1 MKSKRPAPNRSLFAS
16 IRAIRGFFASFP
28 VSAFR
33 FPVSSSSGSALILTL
48 LITAL
53 LATITVSFL
62 STSRVEQIAARNFS
76 RQNAA
81 SGLAE
86 LATGQAIAQIQKG
99 FTITG
104 NATTVITTQPGAIWQ
119 YTFSSGSCN
128 AVATKNPVEL
138 FSGTSNA
145 STNGTANLNNLQNPS
160 SNATLSSNSSNNQWT
175 ITGNASQQ
183 INVPM
188 ENITSNGTLVGR
200 VAYYVDD
207 EGTKL
212 NANSAI
218 GNRTTLNAA
227 TRPQDIGALISAA
240 QATSFSGI
248 VNSSNSSNSSIT
260 GWSHFFRPEQV
271 RAAVSGFLGNDF
283 PFLTTATSSASTTAN
298 MSHLLTPWGTQRLYI
313 NELSTNATDGTGDTS
328 VTTIHSALTNSTLS
342 AIFGSDFA
350 AKYTSVGVK
359 QIAANMLQMRDPN
372 TATVNASFSYQGPL
386 IGSSTLNAS
395 TSIPQEYLGFAPYPV
410 VSEASMDVTYSNP
423 PPYFRP
429 YVRVNVE
436 LYNPYPVAFNNANA
450 TLEYCMRGLTW
461 NMTHTI
467 ISSNQTYGP
476 YRYGG
481 YGNWTDSTSS
491 IEHWS
496 QSGKR
501 DSAKNNTQFSEAFFS
516 THTPYG
522 IQGLTIPA
530 YSKVKYNLVG
540 PFWGTY
546 GQALTNSIFPFDQN
560 DIKITSMT
568 DVRCAITYIKIVG
581 NSTIQNGLGGATNI
595 NPNTVR
601 DWVLGADVGP
611 FIPNNGNLSLNSNNN
626 ISFPRNAGTSETFW
640 TADPISKYSYQ
651 RLCPLI
657 KTSMAAS
664 ANLTAS
670 TRSWTINASTANQT
684 FNNVTSAS
692 GITTAN
698 QTEQFNDAN
707 ANPNY
712 DSGNTI
718 PSDPSFSNYNGNA
731 IFANATL
738 TNGTL
743 TSGTNPND
751 MRIPEL
757 PNFSGNYRYTSP
769 SDLGLVLTNQRWR
782 RLRMQMQPA
791 SEGNLIPD
799 WAMLDVISF
808 GNSTNPN
815 NAFNRMLPV
824 NINGRFHLPG
834 NATIAPR
841 TIGIRALA
849 QVLSF
854 SGNSSIQDPTNPTLP
869 PVTLTTNET
878 KRFKGNTANA
888 TTIANAIGN
897 MTWSANSTWGNAT
910 TGKRWKIN
918 NTTPI
923 NNYILPSEIMEIDGV
938 ADAISQGN
946 YTNSS
951 SHFKWNEG
959 RASALIPAVTT
970 RSSCFMV
977 YAYAQALDKTGNIDS
992 EALTKTMVE
1001 VQYNAGNYTVK
1012 KLYSQPI
1019 PLGQ

>member
-1 MKSKRPAPNRSLFAS
+1 MVKP
-16 IRAIRGFFASFP
+16 
-28 VSAFR
+28 SAAL
-33 FPVSSSSGSALILTL
+33 SDSGSALILTL

-86 LATGQAIAQIQKG
+86 LATQQAMAQIQKG
-99 FTITG
+99 FTVYGTDT
-104 NATTVITTQPGAIWQ
+104 AVITTQPGAIRQ
-119 YTFSSGSCN
+119 FVFSGGSVTSN
-128 AVATKNPVEL
+128 TTTEL
-138 FSGTSNA
+138 FSGA
-145 STNGTANLNNLQNPS
+145 SGATTNGTANLNNLQNPAS
-160 SNATLSSNSSNNQWT
+160 NTVLASNASNNAT
-175 ITGNASQQ
+175 SITGYANQ
-183 INVPM
+183 IISVPM
-188 ENITSNGTLVGR
+188 EEVQITENGTTRVVGR
-200 VAYYVDD
+200 IAYYVDD

-218 GNRTTLNAA
+218 GNNRTTLNSVS
-227 TRPQDIGALISAA
+227 RPQDIGALVSPNQSKA
-240 QATSFSGI
+240 FYDI
-248 VNSSNSSNSSIT
+248 VNSSISNNSSIT

-271 RAAVSGFLGNDF
+271 RAALSSFSGDDF
-283 PFLTTATSSASTTAN
+283 AFLTTATSSANNTAN
-298 MSHLLTPWGTQRLYI
+298 MTHLLTPWGKQRLYI

-328 VTTIHSALTNSTLS
+328 VTTIHSALTNSTLT
-342 AIFGSDFA
+342 AIFGRNFA
-350 AKYTSVGVK
+350 DKYTSTGVK

-386 IGSSTLNAS
+386 IGSASLNSSTH
-395 TSIPQEYLGFAPYPV
+395 IPQEYLGFAPYPV
-410 VSEASMDVTYSNP
+410 VSEVSMDVTYGNG
-423 PPYFRP
+423 PPYLRP
-429 YVRVNVE
+429 FVRVNVE
-436 LYNPYPVAFNNANA
+436 LYNPYPIAFNAPNA
-450 TLEYCMRGLTW
+450 TLEYFIRGLTW

-467 ISSNQTYGP
+467 NSTGQTFGP
-476 YRYGG
+476 YKYGG
-481 YGNWTDSTSS
+481 YGNWTDTTTSK
-491 IEHWS
+491 EYGMRGDLRD
-496 QSGKR
+496 SGKP
-501 DSAKNNTQFSEAFFS
+501 NTQFTEGWCL
-516 THTPYG
+516 HHNPYG
-522 IQGLTIPA
+522 TQGINIPA
-530 YSKVKYNLVG
+530 YSKVKYNLAG
-540 PFWGTY
+540 YAWGTY
-546 GQALTNSIFPFDQN
+546 GQVLTNSVFPFDQN
-560 DIKITSMT
+560 DIVINSIT
-568 DVRCAITYIKIVG
+568 DVRCTITYIKITA
-581 NSTIQNGLGGATNI
+581 NSTIANGLFGASNI
-595 NPNTVR
+595 NPNTIR
-601 DWVLGADVGP
+601 DWVSGADVGP
-611 FIPNNGNLSLNSNNN
+611 FIPNNGSLSMMGGTNYVNSQTITLPVNTPITFPRGANWFECIFNADN
-626 ISFPRNAGTSETFW
+626 ISR
-640 TADPISKYSYQ
+640 YSYQ

-664 ANLTAS
+664 LNLTAS

-684 FNNVTSAS
+684 FGNVTSGS
-692 GITTAN
+692 NITTALN
-698 QTEQFNDAN
+698 QTELLNDAN

-718 PSDPSFSNYNGNA
+718 PSDPSFNNYNGNA

-743 TSGTNPND
+743 TSGPNPND
-751 MRIPEL
+751 MRIQEL

-769 SDLGLVLTNQRWR
+769 SDLGLVPTNQRWR

-841 TIGIRALA
+841 TIGVKALA
-849 QVLSF
+849 QVLSY
-854 SGNSSIQDPTNPTLP
+854 SGNSSIQDPANSTSTPF
-869 PVTLTTNET
+869 TLTTNET

-918 NTTPI
+918 NTNPI
-923 NNYILPSEIMEIDGV
+923 NNYILPSEIMEIAGV
-938 ADAISQGN
+938 ADAVSQTSYSN
-946 YTNSS
+946 NAT
-951 SHFKWNEG
+951 HFKWNEG

-970 RSSCFMV
+970 RSSFFMI
-977 YAYAQALDKTGNIDS
+977 YAYAQAGRVNSTTNQFEIDS

>member
-1 MKSKRPAPNRSLFAS
+1 MKHYLPKNKEDGA
-16 IRAIRGFFASFP
+16 
-28 VSAFR
+28 
-33 FPVSSSSGSALILTL
+33 ALIITL
-48 LITAL
+48 LIVVL
-53 LATITVSFL
+53 LATISVSFF
-62 STSRVEQIAARNFS
+62 STTRTEQTATRNYTS
-76 RQNAA
+76 KTQ
-81 SGLAE
+81 AE
-86 LATGQAIAQIQKG
+86 QFATMATQQAMAKIQQG
-99 FTITG
+99 FTVNGTG
-104 NATTVITTQPGAIWQ
+104 TTVITTQPGAIWQ
-119 YTFSSGSCN
+119 YTFSSGTCN
-128 AVATKNPVEL
+128 AVTGKNPLEL
-138 FSGTSNA
+138 FSGTGNA

-160 SNATLSSNSSNNQWT
+160 SNSTLASNASNNVWT
-175 ITGNASQQ
+175 ITGNASDQ
-183 INVPM
+183 INVPL
-188 ENITSNGTLVGR
+188 ENIMRNSTVIGR

-212 NANSAI
+212 NANSAV

-227 TRPQDIGALISAA
+227 SRPQDIGALISAA

-248 VNSSNSSNSSIT
+248 VNNSTSSNTSIT

-271 RAAVSGFLGNDF
+271 LAAVSGFSSTDFPF
-283 PFLTTATSSASTTAN
+283 PFLTTATSSASTVAN
-298 MSHLLTPWGTQRLYI
+298 MSHLLTPWGKQRLYI

-328 VTTIHSALTNSTLS
+328 VTTIHSALTNSTLT
-342 AIFGSDFA
+342 AIFGQNFA
-350 AKYTSVGVK
+350 NKYTSTGVK

-386 IGSSTLNAS
+386 IGSASLNSSTH
-395 TSIPQEYLGFAPYPV
+395 IPQEYLGFAPYPV
-410 VSEASMDVTYSNP
+410 VSEVSMDVTYGNG
-423 PPYFRP
+423 PPYLRP

-436 LYNPYPVAFNNANA
+436 LYNPYPIAFNAPNA
-450 TLEYCMRGLTW
+450 TLEFFIRGLTW

-467 ISSNQTYGP
+467 NSTGQTFGP
-476 YRYGG
+476 YKYGG
-481 YGNWTDSTSS
+481 YGNWTDTTTSK
-491 IEHWS
+491 EYGMRGDLRD
-496 QSGKR
+496 SGKP
-501 DSAKNNTQFSEAFFS
+501 NTQFGEGWCL
-516 THTPYG
+516 HHNPYG
-522 IQGLTIPA
+522 TRGINIPA
-530 YSKVKYNLVG
+530 YSKVKYNMAG
-540 PFWGTY
+540 PSWGTY
-546 GQALTNSIFPFDQN
+546 GQVLTNSVFPFDQN
-560 DIKITSMT
+560 DIVINSIT
-568 DVRCAITYIKIVG
+568 DVRCTITYIKITA
-581 NSTIQNGLGGATNI
+581 NSTIQDGLSGASNI
-595 NPNTVR
+595 NPTTIR
-601 DWVLGADVGP
+601 DWVSGADVGP
-611 FIPNNGNLSLNSNNN
+611 FIPNNGSLSMVGGFNCDNSQFITLPVNTA
-626 ISFPRNAGTSETFW
+626 ITFPRGANWLDMIFNA
-640 TADPISKYSYQ
+640 DNISKYSYQ

-664 ANLTAS
+664 SNLTAS

-718 PSDPSFSNYNGNA
+718 PSDPSFNNYNGNA

-743 TSGTNPND
+743 TSGPNPND

-769 SDLGLVLTNQRWR
+769 SDLGLIPTNQRWR

-841 TIGIRALA
+841 TIGVKALA
-849 QVLSF
+849 QVLSLNA
-854 SGNSSIQDPTNPTLP
+854 SSSIQDPANSTST

-878 KRFKGNTANA
+878 KRFKGNTLNA

-918 NTTPI
+918 GAAI
-923 NNYILPSEIMEIDGV
+923 NNYILPSEVMEIAGV
-938 ADAISQGN
+938 ADAVSQTSYSN
-946 YTNSS
+946 NST
-951 SHFKWNEG
+951 HFKWNEG

-970 RSSCFMV
+970 RSSCFMI
-977 YAYAQALDKTGNIDS
+977 YAYAQALDQRGNIDS
-992 EALTKTMVE
+992 EALSKTMVE

-1012 KLYSQPI
+1012 KLYTQPI
-1019 PLGQ
+1019 TLGQ